1 MTALSVVADVSKY
14 VNLGKQLKIAS
25 TKIDEI
31 NQYPPEEH
39 KTRIIRAWFDHDPNP
54 TYKTLYQA
62 LLKPS
67 VDDKRAAMRL
77 FSGLS
82 SSMDSSISVD
92 GVHNEY
98 SSVDTTRGVLQ
109 THRVFHIYNN

>member
-1 MTALSVVADVSKY
+1 M
-14 VNLGKQLKIAS
+14 NLAIQLKVTSA
-25 TKIDEI
+25 KIDEI

-39 KTRIIRAWFDHDPNP
+39 KTRIIQAWFDHDRNP

-62 LLKPS
+62 LLMPS

-77 FSGLS
+77 FPELS

-92 GVHNEY
+92 GES
-98 SSVDTTRGVLQ
+98 SSVNATRGKCIATHYLSYLQ
-109 THRVFHIYNN
+109 